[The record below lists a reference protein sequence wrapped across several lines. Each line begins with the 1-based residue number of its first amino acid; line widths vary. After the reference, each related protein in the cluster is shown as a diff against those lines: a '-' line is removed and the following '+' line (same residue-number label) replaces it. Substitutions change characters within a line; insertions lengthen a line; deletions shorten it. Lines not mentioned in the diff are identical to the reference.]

1 MGVFE
6 AYGLDFETKRLT
18 FSKKM
23 FEKLKES
30 TSLFSK
36 LTGNI
41 LEPIWKHQHQSQ
53 KLQSSII
60 LVYKII
66 LISCE
71 VLWV

>member
-41 LEPIWKHQHQSQ
+41 LEPIWKHQ
-53 KLQSSII
+53 SSV
-60 LVYKII
+60 VYKIPETTKFDHFG
-66 LISCE
+66 L
-71 VLWV
+71 